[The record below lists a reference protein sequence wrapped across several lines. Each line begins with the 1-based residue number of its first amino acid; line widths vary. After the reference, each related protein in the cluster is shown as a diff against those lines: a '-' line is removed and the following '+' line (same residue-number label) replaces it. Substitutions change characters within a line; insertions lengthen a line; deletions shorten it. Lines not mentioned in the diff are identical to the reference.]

1 MVKKKHEAIVL
12 MEKLHSAETK
22 NQQGRSSEGQ
32 IWRGGVVGLNDW
44 MPLRNTGVSFL
55 SVMDLIDDLWE
66 PRNLCTSSPPCKI
79 DIPSTR
85 AATKGR
91 LQDRGWE
98 ETRGIVAGE
107 HWEAHGKP
115 EGEQGKRR
123 ENL

>member
-32 IWRGGVVGLNDW
+32 TWRGG
-44 MPLRNTGVSFL
+44 
-55 SVMDLIDDLWE
+55 
-66 PRNLCTSSPPCKI
+66 
-79 DIPSTR
+79 
-85 AATKGR
+85 
-91 LQDRGWE
+91 
-98 ETRGIVAGE
+98 GIVAGE